1 MPSRFPRSLVAA
13 AVRALALAGVAS
25 LVGAAQGGEPGVGVI
40 VAQLG
45 PTSPGF
51 KMGVNRNEN
60 GTPEAT
66 AIGAVPIE
74 KKPGAAK
81 GAEWRG
87 HSSHPSS
94 EKEDEAKAAGK
105 KADGDA
111 ANDHKTAQAKP
122 AEAEAA
128 RSARADAGKPA
139 ASGASAMDVLREKL
153 AAKLGAKPSA
163 DGKYAMQVSNRGESG
178 ENVITSVRPS
188 AAAIAA
194 AHRARRPAAAASAV
208 PSDANLDIAA
218 NAGQSLL
225 PTHWDYTGNAGPD
238 AWGKMQPDFNK
249 CATGTR
255 QSPID
260 IRGGIAVDLEPIKFD
275 YRPSSFSVI
284 DNGHTVQV
292 NVEAGNSI
300 TITGRRYELQ
310 QFHFHRPSEE
320 RVNGRQYDM
329 VVHLVHKDVDG
340 RIAVVA
346 VLLDRGSA
354 QAIVQSVWNNLP
366 LEKGDE
372 VHAGTRID
380 LSQLLPEDKR
390 YYTYMGSMTTPP
402 CSEGVLW
409 MVMKQP
415 VGVSVDQVS
424 IFSRL
429 YPMNA
434 RPIQQADGRLIKE
447 SN

>member
-1 MPSRFPRSLVAA
+1 
-13 AVRALALAGVAS
+13 
-25 LVGAAQGGEPGVGVI
+25 
-40 VAQLG
+40 
-45 PTSPGF
+45 
-51 KMGVNRNEN
+51 
-60 GTPEAT
+60 
-66 AIGAVPIE
+66 
-74 KKPGAAK
+74 
-81 GAEWRG
+81 
-87 HSSHPSS
+87 
-94 EKEDEAKAAGK
+94 
-105 KADGDA
+105 
-111 ANDHKTAQAKP
+111 
-122 AEAEAA
+122 
-128 RSARADAGKPA
+128 
-139 ASGASAMDVLREKL
+139 
-153 AAKLGAKPSA
+153 
-163 DGKYAMQVSNRGESG
+163 VSNRGESG

-208 PSDANLDIAA
+208 SSDANLDIAA

-225 PTHWDYTGNAGPD
+225 PSHWDYTGSAGPD
-238 AWGKMQPDFNK
+238 AWGRMQPEYSK
-249 CATGTR
+249 CANGTR

-260 IRGGIAVDLEPIKFD
+260 IRGGISVDLEPIKFD
-275 YRPSSFSVI
+275 YRPSAFSVI

-292 NVEAGNSI
+292 NVEPGNSI

-320 RVNGRQYDM
+320 RINGRQYDM

-340 RIAVVA
+340 RVAVVA